1 MGDKSFP
8 LVTDGDLTRVAALLQ
23 ARAGFRGDPL
33 LLGRLGRCLEEAAR
47 DAGQPLGAYITSLPR
62 NDGALQGLVDRVTI
76 HESCFFRDE
85 GQFDT
90 LAREVLPTLP
100 AGVIWSAGCANGQEA
115 WSLAITLLEQG
126 RKDCAVLATDISTK
140 ALQRAAEGRYRPQ
153 QLRGLSPERR
163 DRWFVARDGEFEVG
177 PEARRL
183 VRFAHHNLA
192 SGPLPFQP
200 GSCRLVFCRNVIIY
214 FPDDEITALLDRI
227 ATGIGP
233 DGLLFLGYSETLS
246 WLKSP
251 FERLRLGD
259 TFVYRVAGGDGAQ
272 PRAARARME
281 RRVPAA
287 RRSVPPAPR
296 PPAPHPNPSTPE
308 PAASVVN
315 ADSGRADP
323 FLAEGQDALAAG
335 DTARAVAAFRKAAYL
350 RPGDATVLL
359 HLAFAFDA
367 LGDPEGARRWF
378 RLAHESITSSGG
390 SRPAL
395 DGWSADELTRL
406 LERKLATPGE
416 VL

>member
-1 MGDKSFP
+1 MGDRSSSV
-8 LVTDGDLTRVAALLQ
+8 VTDGELVRVAALLR

-33 LLGRLGRCLEEAAR
+33 LLGRLGRCLDEAAR
-47 DAGQPLGAYITSLPR
+47 DAGRPLDAYIASLPG
-62 NDGALQGLVDRVTI
+62 DDVALQGLVDRVTI

-126 RKDCAVLATDISTK
+126 RTDCTVLATDISTK
-140 ALQRAAEGRYRPQ
+140 AVRRAAEGRYRPQ
-153 QLRGLSPERR
+153 QLRGLSPQRR

-214 FPDDEITALLDRI
+214 FPDDEITGLLDRI

-233 DGLLFLGYSETLS
+233 EGWLFLGYSETLS

-251 FERLRLGD
+251 FERLRLGN
-259 TFVYRVAGGDGAQ
+259 TFVYRVAGGERSQ
-272 PRAARARME
+272 PRPARARPD
-281 RRVPAA
+281 RRAPAV
-287 RRSVPPAPR
+287 RRSAPPTPAPR
-296 PPAPHPNPSTPE
+296 PTALTPE
-308 PAASVVN
+308 PAATP
-315 ADSGRADP
+315 ADAHSGRAEP

-350 RPGDATVLL
+350 RPGDPTVLL

-367 LGDPEGARRWF
+367 LGDQEGARRWF

-390 SRPAL
+390 SPPAL
-395 DGWSADELTRL
+395 EGWSADELTRL
-406 LERKLATPGE
+406 LERKLATPGGVE
-416 VL
+416 

>member
-1 MGDKSFP
+1 MGDGSSP
-8 LVTDGDLTRVAALLQ
+8 VVTDGDLARVAALLR

-33 LLGRLGRCLEEAAR
+33 LLGRLGRCLDEAAR
-47 DAGQPLGAYITSLPR
+47 DAGRPLGAYIASLPGD
-62 NDGALQGLVDRVTI
+62 DGALQRLVDRVTI

-126 RKDCAVLATDISTK
+126 RTDCTVLATDISTK
-140 ALQRAAEGRYRPQ
+140 AVRRAAEGRYRPQ
-153 QLRGLSPERR
+153 QLRGLSPQRR

-200 GSCRLVFCRNVIIY
+200 GGCRLVFCRNVIIY
-214 FPDDEITALLDRI
+214 FPDDEITGLLNRI

-233 DGLLFLGYSETLS
+233 GGLLFLGYSETLS

-272 PRAARARME
+272 PRPPRTRMVRRA
-281 RRVPAA
+281 PAV
-287 RRSVPPAPR
+287 RRSAPPAPR
-296 PPAPHPNPSTPE
+296 PPTPRPTASTPA
-308 PAASVVN
+308 PAPTDPDA
-315 ADSGRADP
+315 GRADP
-323 FLAEGQDALAAG
+323 FLAEGQEALAAG

-378 RLAHESITSSGG
+378 RLAHESITSSDG

-395 DGWSADELTRL
+395 EGWSADELTRL

-416 VL
+416 VE